1 MPLQRDC
8 EIPPSDTTH
17 SRSHATFAARFGRC
31 TSYVRYKRGKR
42 IRLPAPADRQ
52 VVFLEESSIQ
62 TLDTCTGP
70 PGRQGHK
77 GKGRAGERAC
87 QGEQVRAA
95 NHRDSGQY
103 LVGRGGGGL
112 LYTLLGNISRSH
124 WYRSPW

>member
-1 MPLQRDC
+1 MKYHPLIRRTRGLTLRLLLVSEDAQATGGSPGGISRR
-8 EIPPSDTTH
+8 ELYTDTRH
-17 SRSHATFAARFGRC
+17 MHRAAGE
-31 TSYVRYKRGKR
+31 
-42 IRLPAPADRQ
+42 A
-52 VVFLEESSIQ
+52 
-62 TLDTCTGP
+62 
-70 PGRQGHK
+70 GHK

-87 QGEQVRAA
+87 QGEQIRAA